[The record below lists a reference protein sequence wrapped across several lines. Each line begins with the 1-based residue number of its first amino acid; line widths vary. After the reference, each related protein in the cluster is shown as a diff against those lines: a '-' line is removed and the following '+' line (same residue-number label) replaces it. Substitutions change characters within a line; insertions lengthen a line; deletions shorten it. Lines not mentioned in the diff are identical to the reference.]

1 MATVTEWT
9 PFGVAFDIT
18 ATAGT
23 VTRTSATTFTVRIN
37 ASWTVHWSGASTN
50 YEMKASSGGGSVIL
64 NTFGEYN
71 SSGSGS
77 FTGSYSISGN
87 GGATKSITV
96 TFTNTGGVNAPDG
109 ESASKPVSLSVSV
122 PAWTSYTVSY
132 NANGGSGAPSSQTK
146 WKDQALTL
154 SSTKPTRTG
163 YTFKGWGTSASD
175 TTVDYAAGGTVKA
188 DTNKNLDLYAIW
200 QENVLTVKMYSNY
213 ATSAFDGAENAV
225 GANKNV
231 LVKTQTFY
239 YDNTYS
245 NGLANYSN
253 SSGAAYMKRIGY
265 TATGYWN
272 TKADGSGMSV
282 DEDTEFATGQKY
294 AEAFGLSLKT
304 GNASITVYA
313 QRRENTLTANYY
325 SNYAT
330 SAFDGTIN
338 EVGADNN
345 VIVRTYSWTYTSDAL
360 SSGLHNYSTEGD
372 TTYLARTRYDA
383 VGYWGTAP
391 EVYTKDDE
399 GDEDGIISNES
410 GIAVSEDN
418 SFASGQELAEAF
430 GLTLEDGDKT
440 INLYA
445 QWILRA
451 SMVTVYDSD
460 GNAHR
465 GLCHIYT
472 PNTNFLT
479 SDREVFLDSD
489 SKMFMTN
496 DGGVKYAIITVYDED
511 GNARIVV

>member
-37 ASWTVHWSGASTN
+37 ALWTVHWSGASTN
-50 YEMKASSGGGSVIL
+50 YEMKASSGGSYAIL
-64 NTFGEYN
+64 NAFGEYN

-87 GGATKSITV
+87 GDATKSITV

-109 ESASKPVSLSVSV
+109 ESASKSVSLSVSV

-132 NANGGSGAPSSQTK
+132 NANGGSGAPSNQTK

-175 TTVDYAAGGTVKA
+175 TTVDYAAGASYTA
-188 DTNKNLDLYAIW
+188 NASDTLYAIW

-272 TKADGSGMSV
+272 TKADGSGTSV

-313 QRRENTLTANYY
+313 QWRENTLTANYY

-330 SAFDGTIN
+330 SAFDGAVN
-338 EVGADNN
+338 EVGADKN
-345 VIVRTYSWTYTSDAL
+345 VIVRTSSWTYSATTL
-360 SSGLHNYSTEGD
+360 SSGLHNYSEEGSG
-372 TTYLARTRYDA
+372 TYLARTRYDA

-399 GDEDGIISNES
+399 GDEDGIISNEN

-451 SMVTVYDSD
+451 SMVSWYDSD

-465 GLCHIYT
+465 GLCHFYT
-472 PNTNFLT
+472 
-479 SDREVFLDSD
+479 D
-489 SKMFMTN
+489 
-496 DGGVKYAIITVYDED
+496 DGVCHYAILTIYDQD
-511 GNARIVV
+511 GNARVVI